1 MPPAFDNQTRSAG
14 HRISRLPIESISR
27 DPHQA
32 RTRFDEAGLAEL
44 ADSIRESGV
53 IQPVVV
59 SGDDTAGFRL
69 LAGERRWRA
78 AQRAGLTEL
87 PAIVRNDLDAEQA
100 RVLGLIENL
109 QRESLGVMDTAHGLA
124 RLGEIHGLTHDAI
137 AGRIGKSRAYV
148 SNFLRLRQL
157 AEPVQQLLDDARL
170 SIGHGKILAGLTAAR
185 QIALARRAVA
195 ERASVRQLE
204 QWVRDDTRPKSDTAA
219 TAPPE
224 MAALEQRL
232 AEHVGNRVSIRYEP
246 SRRRGEL
253 RIAFHDLDEFEGLL
267 ARLGFDADNGD

>member
-1 MPPAFDNQTRSAG
+1 MSTDIDKPFARPE
-14 HRISRLPIESISR
+14 HRIARLPIESIAR

-32 RTRFDEAGLAEL
+32 RTRFDDAGLAEL

-59 SGDDTAGFRL
+59 TGDPEQGFRL

-78 AQRAGLTEL
+78 AQRAGLAEL
-87 PAIVRNDLDAEQA
+87 PAIVRNDLDPEQA

-124 RLGEIHGLTHDAI
+124 RLGESHGLTHDAI
-137 AGRIGKSRAYV
+137 AARIGKSRAYV

-157 AEPVQQLLDDARL
+157 AEPVQAMLDEHIL
-170 SIGHGKILAGLTAAR
+170 SIGHGKILAGLDAAT
-185 QIALARRAVA
+185 QIRLARRAAA
-195 ERASVRQLE
+195 ERVSVRRLE
-204 QWVRDDTRPKSDTAA
+204 LWVREQSQPRSEAA
-219 TAPPE
+219 AAAPPE
-224 MAALEQRL
+224 LAALEQQL
-232 AEHVGNRVSIRYEP
+232 AEHVGNSVRIHYDAN
-246 SRRRGEL
+246 RRRGEL

-267 ARLGFDADNGD
+267 ARLGFDPESAD